1 MLTLIKNVECY
12 APSPM
17 GTVDILIANNAIACI
32 DANIA
37 INESLVDVIDGSGLI
52 ALPGLV
58 DSLVHISGGGGEGG
72 FHTRT
77 PQMSLTEASL
87 HGVTTVVGALGTDA
101 TTRTLPDLIAKAKGL
116 NIEGIS
122 AYCYTGS
129 YHLPARTIT
138 GSVTDDIA
146 LIDCMIGV
154 GEVAIADHRAAEPT
168 VQALAEV
175 AAQARTGGMISG
187 KAGIVYIHT
196 GDGKRQLSVLHDVV
210 NETDIPASQ
219 FYPTHINRNQSLLD
233 AGITWTRAGGVI
245 DMTTSTNEQFIEEGE
260 IPAAQAI
267 AYCLSQGVP
276 ASQLSMSSDGNASLP
291 VFNENGALVGLEVG
305 KVGSLFAAFKA
316 LVLEYNVSLKN
327 AISVVSTTP
336 ASKLKLHQKGKIKVG
351 SDADLVLCD
360 KASLNIVHVLA
371 KGKQLVKDSTAVVK
385 GTFE

>member
-12 APSPM
+12 APSPQ
-17 GTVDILIANNAIACI
+17 GSVDILIANNAIAH
-32 DANIA
+32 IA
-37 INESLVDVIDGSGLI
+37 PDISLTSSLVNVIDGSNLI

-77 PQMSLTEASL
+77 PQMSLTEATL
-87 HGVTTVVGALGTDA
+87 HGVTTVIGALGTDA
-101 TTRTLPDLIAKAKGL
+101 TTRTLPDLVAKAKGL

-138 GSVTDDIA
+138 GSVTDDIV
-146 LIDCMIGV
+146 LIDAMIGV

-196 GDGKRQLSVLHDVV
+196 GDGKRQLSLLHDVI
-210 NETDIPASQ
+210 NNTDIPASQ
-219 FYPTHINRNQSLLD
+219 FYPTHINRNQGLLE
-233 AGITWTRAGGVI
+233 AGIAWTRSGGVI

-260 IPAAQAI
+260 IPAADAI
-267 AYCLSQGVP
+267 AYCLTNGVT
-276 ASQLSMSSDGNASLP
+276 ARHLSMSSDGNASLP
-291 VFNENGALVGLEVG
+291 VFDDNGMLVGLEVG
-305 KVGSLFAAFKA
+305 KVGSLFDAFKA
-316 LVLEYNVSLKN
+316 LVLEHNVSLEN
-327 AISVVSTTP
+327 AIQVVSTTP
-336 ASKLKLHQKGKIKVG
+336 ARMLKLHQKGKLEPN
-351 SDADLVLCD
+351 SDADIVLCNKTTLD
-360 KASLNIVHVLA
+360 IVHVIA
-371 KGKQLVKDSTAVVK
+371 KGKHVVAQGKAIVK

>member
-1 MLTLIKNVECY
+1 
-12 APSPM
+12 M

-87 HGVTTVVGALGTDA
+87 HGVTTVIGALGTDA
-101 TTRTLPDLIAKAKGL
+101 TTRTLPDLVAKAKGL

-210 NETDIPASQ
+210 NDTDIPASQ

-305 KVGSLFAAFKA
+305 KVGSLFTAFKA
-316 LVLEYNVSLKN
+316 LVLEHNVSLKN

-360 KASLNIVHVLA
+360 KASLDIVHVLA

>member
-1 MLTLIKNVECY
+1 MLTLIQNVECY
-12 APSPM
+12 APSPQ
-17 GTVDILIANNAIACI
+17 GRVDILIANNAISH
-32 DANIA
+32 IA
-37 INESLVDVIDGSGLI
+37 PDISLTSSLVNVIDGSNLI

-77 PQMSLTEASL
+77 PQMSLTEATL
-87 HGVTTVVGALGTDA
+87 HGVTTVIGALGTDA
-101 TTRTLPDLIAKAKGL
+101 TTRTLPDLVAKAKGL

-138 GSVTDDIA
+138 GSVTDDIV
-146 LIDCMIGV
+146 LIDAMIGV

-196 GDGKRQLSVLHDVV
+196 GDGKRQLSLLHDVI
-210 NETDIPASQ
+210 NNTDIPASQ
-219 FYPTHINRNQSLLD
+219 FYPTHINRNQGLLE
-233 AGITWTRAGGVI
+233 AGIAWARSGGVI

-260 IPAAQAI
+260 IPAADAI
-267 AYCLSQGVP
+267 AYCLTNGVT
-276 ASQLSMSSDGNASLP
+276 ARHLSMSSDGNASLP
-291 VFNENGALVGLEVG
+291 VFDDNGMLVGLEVG
-305 KVGSLFAAFKA
+305 KVGSLFEAFKA
-316 LVLEYNVSLKN
+316 LVLEHNVSLEN
-327 AISVVSTTP
+327 AIQVVSTTP
-336 ASKLKLHQKGKIKVG
+336 ARMLKLHQKGKLEPN
-351 SDADLVLCD
+351 SDADIVLCNKTTLD
-360 KASLNIVHVLA
+360 IVHVIA
-371 KGKQLVKDSTAVVK
+371 KGKHVVAQGKAIVK

>member
-87 HGVTTVVGALGTDA
+87 HGVTTVIGALGTDA
-101 TTRTLPDLIAKAKGL
+101 TTRTLPDLVAKAKGL

-210 NETDIPASQ
+210 NDTDIPASQ

-305 KVGSLFAAFKA
+305 KVGSLFTAFKA
-316 LVLEYNVSLKN
+316 LVLEHNVSLKN

-360 KASLNIVHVLA
+360 KASLDIVHVLA